1 MKRDAILNEIKN
13 LHNVIL
19 TLANLH
25 LGQKFNQAKT
35 DKLNTSTFSVLAT
48 DSDFR

>member
-13 LHNVIL
+13 LHDIIL

-25 LGQKFNQAKT
+25 LGKSLIKP
-35 DKLNTSTFSVLAT
+35 KLAN
-48 DSDFR
+48 